1 MFLIGLAMILVSIAI
16 SGPKIVICVLLT
28 VGGILL
34 MINEIKCHIN
44 IKKNEDEQNSTK
56 SN

>member
-44 IKKNEDEQNSTK
+44 IKKSEDEQNSTK